1 MKKIIAMILMMSLL
15 TAPVSGDAVVE
26 PLVDTIYV
34 QEVVEEVSEEI
45 VIEEVAEPIVIEEVS
60 EDIVIEEIVEPT
72 VVEEVFEEVTEP
84 IVIEE
89 VSEELPIDIPEE
101 IDVEDLT
108 RISDKTPEELAAY
121 MHPETRH
128 LAEDVIRICEEYGVN
143 AEFIAAVMRWER
155 RPDLHN
161 WFGWTGSNGRL
172 MTFESDIE
180 CLETVIP
187 RIHNLY
193 LEEDGCYYNGATV
206 DGVSIFYN
214 NSEFWRDTIA
224 AEIARMM

>member
-1 MKKIIAMILMMSLL
+1 MMCLL
-15 TAPVSGDAVVE
+15 TAPVSGDLAVE

-34 QEVVEEVSEEI
+34 PEVVEVSEEI
-45 VIEEVAEPIVIEEVS
+45 VVEEIAEPV
-60 EDIVIEEIVEPT
+60 
-72 VVEEVFEEVTEP
+72 VVEEVFEEIPEEP
-84 IVIEE
+84 MVIEEVAEEIVIEE
-89 VSEELPIDIPEE
+89 IPEEPIDIPEE
-101 IDVEDLT
+101 IEVEDLT
-108 RISDKTPEELAAY
+108 RISDKTPEELAVY

-128 LAEDVIRICEEYGVN
+128 LAEDVVRICEEYGVN

-172 MTFESDIE
+172 MTFESDVE

-187 RIHNLY
+187 RIRNLY
-193 LEEDGCYYNGATV
+193 LEPDGCYYNGATV

-214 NSEFWRDTIA
+214 NSDFWRNTIA
-224 AEIARMM
+224 DEMARMM